1 MIYLILTASLT
12 DRHGLSDS
20 DQRMQQYQ
28 SSIIKTL
35 EYLPDS
41 IQPIIVENNGLRK
54 TQLDHFIHRG
64 KPVPVVY
71 TTHNQEVHRHK
82 GTKETMDLHA
92 VIRQFPIQHDDM
104 IIKLTGR
111 YHMLSSSFFE
121 EVIEQE
127 KNYDAFVKF
136 YGTCSLQF
144 ETNDCI
150 LGCYAIRAMFLLL
163 WNPHTIS
170 NYSSAEVAF
179 ARYVRASISRLKEMK
194 SLGLHCIFAEDNR
207 TLDV

>member
-1 MIYLILTASLT
+1 MIYLILTASLI
-12 DRHGLSDS
+12 DKHEGSLSE
-20 DQRMQQYQ
+20 QRMEQYE
-28 SSIIKTL
+28 SSITKTL
-35 EYLPDS
+35 EYLPAC

-54 TQLDHFIHRG
+54 TGLDHFVHHG
-64 KPVPVVY
+64 KSIPVCY
-71 TTHNQEVHRHK
+71 TTHNQETHRHK
-82 GTKETMDLHA
+82 GTKEVMDLHA
-92 VIRQFPIQHDDM
+92 VIRQFPIQPDDM

-111 YHMLSSSFFE
+111 YHMLSSAFFE

-179 ARYVRASISRLKEMK
+179 ARYVRASITQLKEMK
-194 SLGLHCIFAEDNR
+194 WLGLHCIFAEDNR

>member
-12 DRHGLSDS
+12 DLHEGSKS
-20 DQRMQQYQ
+20 EVRMEQYK
-28 SSIIKTL
+28 SSITKTL
-35 EYLPDS
+35 AYLPES

-54 TQLDHFIHRG
+54 TGLDHFIHQG
-64 KPVPVVY
+64 KSVPVCY
-71 TTHNQEVHRHK
+71 TSHNQQPHRHK
-82 GTKETMDLHA
+82 GTKEAMDLHA
-92 VIRQFPIQHDDM
+92 VIRQFHIQPDDM

-111 YHMLSSSFFE
+111 YHMLSSTFFE

-179 ARYVRASISRLKEMK
+179 ARYVRTSITRLYEMK
-194 SLGLHCIFAEDNR
+194 WLDLHCIFAEDHR

>member
-12 DRHGLSDS
+12 DRHEGSNS
-20 DQRMQQYQ
+20 EQRMQQYQ
-28 SSIIKTL
+28 SSITKTL
-35 EYLPDS
+35 EYLPAC
-41 IQPIIVENNGLRK
+41 IQPIIVENNGFRK
-54 TQLDHFIHRG
+54 TELDHFIHRG

-82 GTKETMDLHA
+82 GTKEAMDLHA
-92 VIRQFPIQHDDM
+92 VIRQVPIQHDDM

-111 YHMLSSSFFE
+111 YHMLSSTFFE

-179 ARYVRASISRLKEMK
+179 ARYVRTSISRLKEMK

>member
-12 DRHGLSDS
+12 DRHEGSKSDL
-20 DQRMQQYQ
+20 RIEQYQ
-28 SSIIKTL
+28 SSITKTL
-35 EYLPDS
+35 EYLPAI
-41 IQPIIVENNGLRK
+41 IQPIIVENNGPRK
-54 TQLDHFIHRG
+54 TQLDHFVHRG

-82 GTKETMDLHA
+82 GTKEAMDLHA
-92 VIRQFPIQHDDM
+92 VIRQFHIQPNDM

-111 YHMLSSSFFE
+111 YHMLSSAFFE

-150 LGCYAIRAMFLLL
+150 LGCYAIRSIFLLL
-163 WNPHTIS
+163 WNPHSIS

-179 ARYVRASISRLKEMK
+179 ARYVRASITQLKEIK
-194 SLGLHCIFAEDNR
+194 WLDLHCIFAEDNR

>member
-12 DRHGLSDS
+12 DRHEGSNS
-20 DQRMQQYQ
+20 EQRMQQYQ
-28 SSIIKTL
+28 SSITKTL
-35 EYLPDS
+35 EYLPAI
-41 IQPIIVENNGLRK
+41 IQPIIVENNGPRK
-54 TQLDHFIHRG
+54 TQLDHFVHRG

-82 GTKETMDLHA
+82 GTKEAMDLHA
-92 VIRQFPIQHDDM
+92 VIRQFHIQPNDM

-111 YHMLSSSFFE
+111 YHMLSSAFFE

-150 LGCYAIRAMFLLL
+150 LGCYAIRSIFLLL
-163 WNPHTIS
+163 WNPHSIS

-179 ARYVRASISRLKEMK
+179 ARYVRASITQLKEIK
-194 SLGLHCIFAEDNR
+194 WLDLHCIFAEDNR

>member
-12 DRHGLSDS
+12 DRHGLSTS
-20 DQRMQQYQ
+20 EQRMEQYQ
-28 SSIIKTL
+28 SSITKTL
-35 EYLPDS
+35 EYLPAS
-41 IQPIIVENNGLRK
+41 IQPIIVENNGPRK
-54 TQLDHFIHRG
+54 TGLDHFVHHD

-71 TTHNQEVHRHK
+71 TTHNQETHRHK
-82 GTKETMDLHA
+82 GTKELMDLHA
-92 VIRQFPIQHDDM
+92 VIRQFHIQSDDM

-111 YHMLSSSFFE
+111 YHMLSSAFFE

-150 LGCYAIRAMFLLL
+150 LGCYAIRTLFLLL
-163 WNPHTIS
+163 WNPHSIS

-179 ARYVRASISRLKEMK
+179 ARYVRASITQLKEMK
-194 SLGLHCIFAEDNR
+194 WLDLHCIFAEDNR

>member
-1 MIYLILTASLT
+1 MIYLILTASLI
-12 DRHGLSDS
+12 DKYGLSIS
-20 DQRMQQYQ
+20 EQRMEQYQ
-28 SSIIKTL
+28 SSITKTL
-35 EYLPDS
+35 EYLPAC

-54 TQLDHFIHRG
+54 TGLDHFVHHG

-71 TTHNQEVHRHK
+71 TTHNQETHRHK
-82 GTKETMDLHA
+82 GTKEVMDLHA
-92 VIRQFPIQHDDM
+92 VIRQFPIQPDDM

-111 YHMLSSSFFE
+111 YHMLSSAFFE

-179 ARYVRASISRLKEMK
+179 ARYVRASITQLKEMK
-194 SLGLHCIFAEDNR
+194 WLGLHCIFAEDNR

>member
-12 DRHGLSDS
+12 DLHEGSKSDL
-20 DQRMQQYQ
+20 RMEQYQ
-28 SSIIKTL
+28 SSITKTL
-35 EYLPDS
+35 EYLPAI

-54 TQLDHFIHRG
+54 TDLDHFVHHG
-64 KPVPVVY
+64 KPVPVCY
-71 TTHNQEVHRHK
+71 TTHNQQPHRHK
-82 GTKETMDLHA
+82 GTKEALDLHT
-92 VIRQFPIQHDDM
+92 VIRQFHIQPNDM

-111 YHMLSSSFFE
+111 YHMLSPSFFE

-170 NYSSAEVAF
+170 NYSSAEIAF
-179 ARYVRASISRLKEMK
+179 ARYVRASITKLKEIK
-194 SLGLHCIFAEDNR
+194 WLDLHCIFAEDNR

>member
-12 DRHGLSDS
+12 DRHEGSNS
-20 DQRMQQYQ
+20 EQRMQQYQ
-28 SSIIKTL
+28 SSITKTL
-35 EYLPDS
+35 EYLPAC
-41 IQPIIVENNGLRK
+41 IQPIIVENNGFRK
-54 TQLDHFIHRG
+54 TGLDHFIHQG
-64 KPVPVVY
+64 KAVPVVY

-82 GTKETMDLHA
+82 GTKEAMDLHA
-92 VIRQFPIQHDDM
+92 VIRQVPIQHDDM

-111 YHMLSSSFFE
+111 YHMLSSTFFE

-179 ARYVRASISRLKEMK
+179 ARYVRTSISRLKEMK

>member
-12 DRHGLSDS
+12 DGYGLSNS
-20 DQRMQQYQ
+20 EQRMEQYKT
-28 SSIIKTL
+28 SITKTL
-35 EYLPDS
+35 EYLPTS

-54 TQLDHFIHRG
+54 TGLDHFVHQG
-64 KPVPVVY
+64 KPVSVCY
-71 TTHNQEVHRHK
+71 TSHNQEQHRHK
-82 GTKETMDLHA
+82 GTKEVMDLHA
-92 VIRQFPIQHDDM
+92 VIRQFHIQPNDI

-111 YHMLSSSFFE
+111 YHMLSSAFFE
-121 EVIEQE
+121 EIIEQE

-136 YGTCSLQF
+136 YGSCSLKF
-144 ETNDCI
+144 ERNDCI

-179 ARYVRASISRLKEMK
+179 ARYVRTSITRLKEMNW
-194 SLGLHCIFAEDNR
+194 LDLHCIFAEDNR